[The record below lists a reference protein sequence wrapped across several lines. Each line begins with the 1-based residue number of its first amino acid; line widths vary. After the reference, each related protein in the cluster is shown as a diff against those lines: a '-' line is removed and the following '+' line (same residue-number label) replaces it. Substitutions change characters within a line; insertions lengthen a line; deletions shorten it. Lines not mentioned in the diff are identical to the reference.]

1 MSKKIMVLAG
11 LLAALGVV
19 PLCAEDFS
27 KFAFDIG
34 GGVTAPLNPTA
45 RYVGVS
51 GNFTTGAG
59 YNIDKHN
66 SILGEF
72 MWSGLP
78 PSLFTLQPVTAPFGN
93 VNLYSG
99 TAVYRYKID
108 RVRGSIFGV
117 YAVAGGGWYYRKTSV
132 DKNYIVPPSTVCQPI
147 YTWWGYGC
155 ADTGYVYTATVASKG
170 VSAGGLNGGVGFTIR
185 LSNSGW
191 KFYVESRYHYAFS
204 NIPSTL
210 VPVTFGLRLN

>member
-34 GGVTAPLNPTA
+34 GGVTTPLNPTA

-108 RVRGSIFGV
+108 RVRGSHI
-117 YAVAGGGWYYRKTSV
+117 WRLC
-132 DKNYIVPPSTVCQPI
+132 DCR
-147 YTWWGYGC
+147 WWMVLPK
-155 ADTGYVYTATVASKG
+155 D
-170 VSAGGLNGGVGFTIR
+170 F
-185 LSNSGW
+185 SG
-191 KFYVESRYHYAFS
+191 
-204 NIPSTL
+204 
-210 VPVTFGLRLN
+210 